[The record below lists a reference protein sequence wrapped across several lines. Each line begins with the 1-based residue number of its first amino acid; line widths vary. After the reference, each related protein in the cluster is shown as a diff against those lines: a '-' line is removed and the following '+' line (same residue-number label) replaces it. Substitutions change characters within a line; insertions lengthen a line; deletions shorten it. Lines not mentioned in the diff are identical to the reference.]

1 MQTLLTHAIRRGD
14 LGLVEQLLLDGADP
28 NEADGSG
35 ESPLMV
41 AAMAQFIP
49 ALALLLANGAEINR
63 AYQEGWTALHA
74 AVDSSID
81 STIQRGG
88 NPGEEPLEAVL
99 WLVQHGADTGSK
111 TNQGET
117 ALDMAESYRAP
128 SMSKLLRSSKQL
140 GSMHDA

>member
-1 MQTLLTHAIRRGD
+1 MQTLLTEAIDRGD
-14 LGLVEQLLLDGADP
+14 LGLVEHLLVHGADP

-41 AAMAQFIP
+41 AAMVQSVP
-49 ALALLLANGAEINR
+49 TLALLLASGAEINR
-63 AYQEGWTALHA
+63 AYREGWTALHA

-88 NPGEEPLEAVL
+88 DPGDEPLEAVL

-128 SMSKLLRSSKQL
+128 SMIELLRSL
-140 GSMHDA
+140 